1 MMFFV
6 LAGIGT
12 FVVVTLFLVGLFAI
26 IAELT
31 SRKDKEND

>member
-1 MMFFV
+1 MIFI

-12 FVVVTLFLVGLFAI
+12 FVVVTLFLVGLFTM

-31 SRKDKEND
+31 SRKDDE

>member
-1 MMFFV
+1 MIIA

-12 FVVVTLFLVGLFAI
+12 FVVVMLLLVGLFTM

-31 SRKDKEND
+31 SRKDDE

>member
-1 MMFFV
+1 MIIA

-12 FVVVTLFLVGLFAI
+12 FVVVMLFLVGLFTM

-31 SRKDKEND
+31 SHKDDE